1 MATNIPAVQGTNI
14 APVTLIDLD
23 LNGNVYYLSDAYKP
37 FTVDTNT
44 YTELGAFLSI
54 SNLDDNIRTT
64 NGDVQISLSGIP
76 SSSTGSEVNY
86 LNIIMTEPVKGGNVT
101 VRRAFYDTS
110 TWALQANVYT
120 RFKGVITN
128 FNIADAFNFISKEN
142 DYSVTVS
149 VASINGVLESQ
160 ISGQY
165 TDPSSRHRFFPDDD
179 SFNRIPNLYQTPFD
193 FGKEYSGG
201 TGYGGGGSGSGG
213 CFVKDTL
220 ITMADGTFKPI
231 QIVKLGDKV
240 VSYNFVTELMD
251 ISEVKEIT
259 KPLVNNIVR
268 LKIGNTVL
276 KCTPDHPVYIQGK
289 GWCSLSP
296 EETLANHNLTVK
308 TYEIGDTCVLDS
320 EHGARH
326 SEVSQATIEH
336 IETQYKENT
345 QTYNLSKV
353 SEQSNFFANGILVHN
368 KRNINEGRVQQR

>member
-179 SFNRIPNLYQTPFD
+179 SFNRIPNL
-193 FGKEYSGG
+193 
-201 TGYGGGGSGSGG
+201 
-213 CFVKDTL
+213 
-220 ITMADGTFKPI
+220 
-231 QIVKLGDKV
+231 
-240 VSYNFVTELMD
+240 
-251 ISEVKEIT
+251 
-259 KPLVNNIVR
+259 R
-268 LKIGNTVL
+268 LWWRWRWRWRML
-276 KCTPDHPVYIQGK
+276 
-289 GWCSLSP
+289 
-296 EETLANHNLTVK
+296 
-308 TYEIGDTCVLDS
+308 
-320 EHGARH
+320 R
-326 SEVSQATIEH
+326 
-336 IETQYKENT
+336 
-345 QTYNLSKV
+345 
-353 SEQSNFFANGILVHN
+353 
-368 KRNINEGRVQQR
+368 

>member
-1 MATNIPAVQGTNI
+1 MATDIPAVQGTNI
-14 APVTLIDLD
+14 APVTLIELD
-23 LNGNVYYLSDAYKP
+23 LNGNVYYLSDGYKP
-37 FTVDTNT
+37 FTVDSNT
-44 YTELGAFLSI
+44 YTELGAFLSM
-54 SNLDDNIRTT
+54 SSLTDNLRAT
-64 NGDVQISLSGIP
+64 NGDISLTLAGIP

-101 VRRAFYDTS
+101 IKRGFYDTS

-120 RFKGVITN
+120 RFKGIITN
-128 FNIADAFNFISKEN
+128 YNIADSFNFISKEN
-142 DYSVTVS
+142 DYSVTVN
-149 VASINGVLESQ
+149 VASINTLLENR
-160 ISGQY
+160 ITGQK
-165 TDPSSRHRFFPDDD
+165 TDPIERHRFFPDDD
-179 SFNRIPNLYQTPFD
+179 SFNRIPNIYQTPFD

-201 TGYGGGGSGSGG
+201 TGYGGGGG

-368 KRNINEGRVQQR
+368 KYDRGPRDSRGRVKQQ